1 MTIENQ
7 IESLGSSFDNV
18 LHESFED
25 RIIYMQVAQKFKPE
39 NDAPLTKNR
48 YQASVLLCNGN
59 IISMLRC
66 SSALP
71 GPNHKI
77 LQKFVHFDK
86 LIALSAQLESDPEF
100 DKFQHYTRA
109 QLYQRIG
116 DYLIYSQK
124 NMREDEIDEDMVHM
138 CLVAY
143 SLALEHFQLL
153 NPTGN
158 DVLSGAAALSILEVH
173 ALLSHNIMR
182 VEGGIAAVKNLRN
195 NKDIGKKLLRLFTD
209 EKIKEGNSFLLSD
222 APFRA
227 NIFNGVPLIDKANL
241 VKVMWGAVGKHNF
254 LERIAWL
261 FANDTYYA
269 DCNYSFIDDWLNSKD
284 IVDLFDGDYVVSRK
298 LTKIDVK
305 MFLYGL
311 SEWTR
316 MTHKKE
322 YPRFQ
327 RNSFLVSMPAEP
339 PIDVQIRFWDSIVQ
353 ADAEIDNRRQSVL
366 SSKMN
371 LVKGLESLHLLNPQN
386 TDRRLLHSIMMFVS
400 RSMEKGIVP
409 EKQGFQI
416 LFSYADQILMDIKN
430 DPYCEKAKSFM
441 NSTKFDKH
449 DLMSLVHP
457 TSTAEVDDVMK
468 SDASYALARY
478 FLSHEDYVNAEK
490 YAKMVDEERTP
501 MKRWM
506 ENLYQAWVTAEVNGD
521 RKQILE
527 GKLKEAEEA
536 AKKVE
541 EEKPKE
547 QEEQPAD
554 LETTCNDSFHTVAES
569 LSNTLNNTIDG
580 NMTPVG
586 TPLAT
591 PAKFLNSPAFSKL
604 LSSSQKSFSVRLDNE
619 SQARQCLEQQFFEE
633 QQKAKAEMEEL
644 KRQMAELLSRQ
655 SKQEAQEQEDKEE
668 EEFVE
673 DIVKG
678 ICEVYRKLEG
688 PQAEAKARIV
698 KAKETIRNAKPVG
711 EIFLEAKEKELQ
723 KEKEH
728 MKSVLEV
735 QMQLSQQ
742 MSMASSKWQDSI
754 SHMIMRR
761 QAATLTQQFQQAQ
774 MQQAMAAWGQM
785 TNMAN
790 NAQLQSQQSAVH
802 RAVSGA
808 FHGGQFFEPGTLTR
822 SQASTGSSQPI
833 ITATIPTSAEVRSQP
848 KPAATTASTAP
859 IFSFRTAA
867 PSVAKPQAQQ
877 EVQNEES
884 EEEGAEYE
892 PNVHF
897 APVIPL
903 PDEIEVKT
911 GEEDEEVKFMGR
923 AKLYRWTGTEWKE
936 RGIGDLKVLR
946 NEKNGS
952 TRIVMRRDQVHK
964 LCANHKIISSMSLTP
979 MQNAKNAYVW
989 YCKDF
994 SESESGEDEKLAAR
1008 FKEDI
1013 ASKFKAAFEE
1023 AVEWVKSQG
1032 ASSSVPKPGLFASVG
1047 QPKVQQPAGDDEE
1060 EDDGA
1065 AEYEPNVH
1073 FTPVIPLP
1081 AEIEV
1086 KTGEEDEEVKFVGR
1100 SKLYRWTG
1108 TEWKERGVGDLKIL
1122 RNEKN
1127 GSTRIVMRREQVH
1140 KLCANHKII
1149 SSMSL
1154 TPMQNAKNAYVWYCK
1169 DFSESE
1175 SGADEKLAARFKEDI
1190 AVKFKAAFEEAV
1202 EWVKG
1207 QQAAQSTVGQPQVQQ
1222 QTGDEEE
1229 DDGAAEYEPDVHFT
1243 PVIPLP
1249 AEIEVKTGEE
1259 EEEVKFVGRSK
1270 LYRWTGTEWKERGV
1284 GDLKI
1289 LRNEKNGS
1297 TRIVMRREQVH
1308 KLCANHKIVSSMTLT
1323 PMQNAKNAYVWYC
1336 KDFSESESGEDEK
1349 LAARFKED
1357 IASKFKTAFEE
1368 AVEWVKSQ
1376 GVSSSDAQDE
1386 TPAVP
1391 EQLQEVP
1398 QAEENPNEEEEAQEY
1413 EPDVHFA
1420 PVIPLPEE
1428 IEVKT
1433 GEEDEEVKFLE
1444 RAKIYRWSGAEWKE
1458 RGIGELKILWN
1469 ENTGSAR
1476 IVMRRDQIHNL
1487 CANHKILASMSLTPM
1502 ASAKNAY
1509 VWYCKDFSESEEGED
1524 EKLAARFKED
1534 IAPKFKAAFEEAVEW
1549 VKSQG
1554 ASSST
1559 DKSEKAEQSTS
1570 TEGLNLFMLSTKSVA
1585 PKYPAGPVKLED
1597 DEEEVE
1603 ADRFENVTVKQF
1615 IGKFGEESALSDNFE
1630 QRGSGPLVLWHS
1642 KVLKRHRLTLGE
1654 SSSINL
1660 LIGANSVHSI
1670 SRTKTSVVL
1679 DCEDYA
1685 SGTRAEER
1693 MFLRFGGEAD
1703 AQRFSDVVGGIVE
1716 ALQKSGDD
1724 AEE

>member
-1140 KLCANHKII
+1140 KLCANHKI
-1149 SSMSL
+1149 
-1154 TPMQNAKNAYVWYCK
+1154 
-1169 DFSESE
+1169 
-1175 SGADEKLAARFKEDI
+1175 
-1190 AVKFKAAFEEAV
+1190 
-1202 EWVKG
+1202 
-1207 QQAAQSTVGQPQVQQ
+1207 
-1222 QTGDEEE
+1222 
-1229 DDGAAEYEPDVHFT
+1229 
-1243 PVIPLP
+1243 
-1249 AEIEVKTGEE
+1249 
-1259 EEEVKFVGRSK
+1259 
-1270 LYRWTGTEWKERGV
+1270 
-1284 GDLKI
+1284 
-1289 LRNEKNGS
+1289 
-1297 TRIVMRREQVH
+1297 
-1308 KLCANHKIVSSMTLT
+1308 VSSMTLT